1 MAAIVTDDDRLAYG
15 PSYETDADVRKR
27 FGIAQDSVAGQG
39 ELDTQAALRVMFADL
54 AVFANMHITDGRHKA
69 LAMDHLEDALMRF
82 GKAIFEVPR

>member
-1 MAAIVTDDDRLAYG
+1 MAAIITDEDCLGWGAPR
-15 PSYETDADVRKR
+15 ETDREVRQR

-54 AVFANMHITDGRHKA
+54 AVFANKSITDGRHKA

-82 GKAIFEVPR
+82 GKAIFEVPA